1 MLKQMLE
8 MTKIYMLD
16 TRKYVKNRLNLC
28 LEIANNVLLM
38 T

>member
-1 MLKQMLE
+1 MLE